1 MLLLPTSDGVNTL
14 ESSILKMFCLLL
26 PKPGMKP
33 LRSLEVNIELLD
45 AEHHVAER
53 LYELQ

>member
-1 MLLLPTSDGVNTL
+1 
-14 ESSILKMFCLLL
+14 MFCLLL
-26 PKPGMKP
+26 LKPGLKP
-33 LRSLEVNIELLD
+33 LRSLEVSVELLD